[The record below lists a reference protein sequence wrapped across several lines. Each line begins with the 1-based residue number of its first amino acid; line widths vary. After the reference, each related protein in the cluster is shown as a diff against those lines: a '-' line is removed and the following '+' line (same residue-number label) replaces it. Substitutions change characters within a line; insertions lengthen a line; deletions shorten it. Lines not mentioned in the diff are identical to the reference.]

1 MAKSAFFNKSSPSE
15 IQLYKDII
23 GESLKIMGENIL
35 YLPRQ
40 IVDFDQLFGEDILS
54 KYPESFLLEAYQE
67 NQDVGFGESTNLF
80 TKFGITAKT
89 EATYIISKSSFEQIV
104 LNNDLNGVQR
114 PSEGD
119 LVYNMMSSQLFQIRF
134 VEEELPYRQFGAII
148 TYKLY
153 TEAYKYSNNVVRA
166 DIVEP
171 EINKVS
177 TAMTLTLLSG
187 IGDFQIGEIIQ
198 IGNTINVS
206 LIITAKV
213 VDWNLP
219 LKQLKIIDISDDI
232 STVGIN
238 SVIGQ
243 TANWIIS
250 EFSTVNDSNKEFD
263 LNEFLQTRSDTILDK
278 SKTNVIGEIIT
289 DNFMENF

>member
-187 IGDFQIGEIIQ
+187 SGDFQIGEIVQ

>member
-1 MAKSAFFNKSSPSE
+1 
-15 IQLYKDII
+15 
-23 GESLKIMGENIL
+23 
-35 YLPRQ
+35 
-40 IVDFDQLFGEDILS
+40 
-54 KYPESFLLEAYQE
+54 
-67 NQDVGFGESTNLF
+67 
-80 TKFGITAKT
+80 
-89 EATYIISKSSFEQIV
+89 
-104 LNNDLNGVQR
+104 
-114 PSEGD
+114 
-119 LVYNMMSSQLFQIRF
+119 MMSSQLFQIRF

-187 IGDFQIGEIIQ
+187 SGYFQIGEIVQ

>member
-15 IQLYKDII
+15 IQLYTDII

-54 KYPESFLLEAYQE
+54 KYPESFLLEAYQDH
-67 NQDVGFGESTNLF
+67 QDVGFGESTNLF
-80 TKFGITAKT
+80 TKFGITTKT

-104 LNNDLNGVQR
+104 LNNNLEGVQR

-278 SKTNVIGEIIT
+278 SKTNVLGEIIT